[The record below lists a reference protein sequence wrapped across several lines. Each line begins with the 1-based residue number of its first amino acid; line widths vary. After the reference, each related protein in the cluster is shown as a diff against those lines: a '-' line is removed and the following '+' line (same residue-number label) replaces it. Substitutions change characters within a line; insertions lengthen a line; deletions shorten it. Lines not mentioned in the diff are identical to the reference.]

1 MTRLKFFLFAIVFF
15 IGLTSF
21 LPAGD
26 SAVNSEI
33 SGFIKFDGYYD
44 TRQITSA
51 REGHF
56 HLYPKDIDKD
66 SEGNDLNAVS
76 NINMVNFQSRV
87 RIKIN
92 APEALGAKV
101 SGLLEADFFGADD
114 GNEDELRLRHA
125 TIKLDWVSSQLLI
138 GQYWSP
144 LFTPTVYPQTVSFNT
159 GMPFQP
165 FARNPQIRYTVKMG
179 NNLAVFGAATMQR
192 DAYQEI
198 GGRVKQQMSGLPGMH
213 GNAELGN
220 AKTLVGAG
228 GHLRF
233 IRNDAASDVMSS
245 LGLTGY
251 GKLVG
256 YKFALRGK
264 MVFGGDMTDQLMLGG
279 YAVLTDTLSGSVEY
293 KPLQTVSAW
302 FDITSV
308 GKPITVGIFGGYS
321 NNLGVDS
328 DMASNVAGDLTTTT
342 RCPNITGLWRLSPRA
357 VYNAGK
363 LRFAFELEI
372 TSALYAGDY
381 EQNLA
386 PKELADDERVTNIRG
401 LFATYLFF

>member
-1 MTRLKFFLFAIVFF
+1 MTRPNFFFFAIVYF

-44 TRQITSA
+44 TRQVTSA

-87 RIKIN
+87 RIKMN

-101 SGLLEADFFGADD
+101 SGLLEADFFGASGD
-114 GNEDELRLRHA
+114 NEDELRLRHA
-125 TIKLDWVSSQLLI
+125 TIKLDWVGSQLLI

-144 LFTPTVYPQTVSFNT
+144 LFTPAVYPQTVSFNT

-165 FARNPQIRYTVKMG
+165 FARNPQIRYTLKMG
-179 NNLAVFGAATMQR
+179 DNLALFGAATMQR
-192 DAYQEI
+192 DAYEEN
-198 GGRVKQQMSGLPGMH
+198 GGRVKQQMSGLPGLH

-220 AKTLVGAG
+220 AKALVGAG

-233 IRNDAASDVMSS
+233 IRHDAAADVMSS
-245 LGLTGY
+245 LVLTGY

-256 YKFALRGK
+256 SKFALRGK
-264 MVFGGDMTDQLMLGG
+264 MVYGGDMTDQLMLGG
-279 YAVLTDTLSGSVEY
+279 YTVLTDTVSGSVDY
-293 KPLQTVSAW
+293 QPLQTISAW
-302 FDITSV
+302 FDIASV

-321 NNLGVDS
+321 SNLGLAS
-328 DMASNVAGDLTTTT
+328 DKTTNQTEAFFA
-342 RCPNITGLWRLSPRA
+342 RSSNITGLWRLSPRA
-357 VYNAGK
+357 VYNVGK

-372 TSALYAGDY
+372 TSALYASDY

-386 PKELADDERVTNIRG
+386 PKELSDDERVTNIRG